1 MGTLVPG
8 SMFSHLMTPIK
19 GPTKMNRLDKSAET
33 AASQTIHEGS
43 LCSLNSSKKLIVGCA
58 AGSVANR
65 PMPMFAIQDVNDFD
79 ANSDGVIGTGA
90 TVSMGGNISGGVQ
103 SALVATGGF
112 EISTSEYSTVGT
124 PTYNPNDLLTD
135 GTAGLVKKATA
146 APYGAENIVGCVS
159 DGVATN
165 VDGVSVLAFW
175 TMFLPAGS

>member
-1 MGTLVPG
+1 
-8 SMFSHLMTPIK
+8 MTPIK

-43 LCSLNSSKKLIVGCA
+43 LCSLNSSKKLIAGCA
-58 AGSVANR
+58 AGTPASGNC

-124 PTYNPNDLLTD
+124 PTYAPNDLLTD
-135 GTAGLVKKATA
+135 GTAGLVKKLAKAPFGTA
-146 APYGAENIVGCVS
+146 SVVGCVS

-175 TMFLPAGS
+175 TMFIPAGS

>member
-1 MGTLVPG
+1 MGTLTPG
-8 SMFSHLMTPIK
+8 SMFTHLMTPIK
-19 GPTKMNRLDKSAET
+19 GPNKMNRLDKSA
-33 AASQTIHEGS
+33 APYASATIHEGS
-43 LCSLNSSKKLIVGCA
+43 LCSLYGAAPGTLIAGAA
-58 AGSVANR
+58 AGSTANR

-79 ANSDGVIGTGA
+79 ANSD
-90 TVSMGGNISGGVQ
+90 SGNISGGVM

-112 EISTSEYSTVGT
+112 EISTSEYSTVGA
-124 PTYNPNDLLTD
+124 PTYAPNDLLTD

-146 APYGAENIVGCVS
+146 SPYGAQQIVGCVS

>member
-1 MGTLVPG
+1 MGTLTPG

-19 GPTKMNRLDKSAET
+19 GPTKMNRLDKSVAPK
-33 AASQTIHEGS
+33 ASEVIHEGS
-43 LCSLNSSKKLIVGCA
+43 LCSLYSAGTLMAGCA
-58 AGSVANR
+58 AGSTANR
-65 PMPMFAIQDVNDFD
+65 PMPMFAIQDVDDFD
-79 ANSDGVIGTGA
+79 ANSDGVSA
-90 TVSMGGNISGGVQ
+90 TQGGNISGGVM

-112 EISTSEYSTVGT
+112 EISTSEYSTVGS

-146 APYGAENIVGCVS
+146 SPYGAQQIVGCVS